1 MARDAR
7 EHVRVRIALDAR
19 KLRDGGI
26 GTYIRGLLG
35 GLSAAFPHD
44 EWTALMDPAQRGLMR
59 WPGDVR
65 EVGVRAGKYGLAEHW
80 RVPAAARAAGA
91 TLLHA
96 PHYTLP
102 MGWGGAAVVTIHDL
116 IHVRLAHLQR
126 PGVAVAAR
134 VLAGLAAHRAEVVI
148 ADSEATRQD
157 VVELLHVRADKVHV
171 VPLGLPASL
180 APAAA
185 VDVAVF
191 RSERALPVDYVLY
204 VGARKRHKNLELLLR
219 AWSVMA
225 PGDRPPLVFSGAAWS
240 PDDPLARLAHTLGVA
255 ASVRFAGDVPDDRTL
270 ACLYSGAALV
280 VQPSL
285 LEGFGLPPL
294 EAMACGA
301 PVLSSDAGSLP
312 EVLGDAAVLLPPR
325 DPEAWAHTTLRLL
338 GDTAGRAR
346 LVTRGHMRAERYT
359 WARAANATRE
369 LYSRAVS
376 LRRR

>member
-1 MARDAR
+1 M
-7 EHVRVRIALDAR
+7 RIALDAR

-26 GTYIRGLLG
+26 GTYIRGLLS

-44 EWTALMDPAQRGLMR
+44 EWTALVDPSQRGLMR

-65 EVGVRAGKYGLAEHW
+65 EWPVRAGKYGLAEHW
-80 RVPAAARAAGA
+80 RVPAAARAAEA

-102 MGWGGAAVVTIHDL
+102 LGWGGPAVVTIHDL

-126 PGVAVAAR
+126 PGVALAAR
-134 VLAGLAAHRAEVVI
+134 TLAGLAAHRAQVVI
-148 ADSEATRQD
+148 ADSEATRRD
-157 VVELLHVRADKVHV
+157 VVELLRVPPDKVHV
-171 VPLGLPASL
+171 VHLGLPATL
-180 APAAA
+180 APAPA

-191 RSERALPVDYVLY
+191 RSDRALPADYVLY

-219 AWSVMA
+219 AWGVLA
-225 PGDRPPLVFSGAAWS
+225 PADRPPLVLSGRPWTAEE
-240 PDDPLARLAHTLGVA
+240 PLARLAHTLGVTS
-255 ASVRFAGDVPDDRTL
+255 SVVFAGDVPDDRTL

-294 EAMACGA
+294 EAMACGT
-301 PVLSSDAGSLP
+301 PVIASDAGSLP
-312 EVLGDAAVLLPPR
+312 EVLGEAAVLLSPH
-325 DPEAWAHTTLRLL
+325 DPEAWAHHVVRLL
-338 GDTAGRAR
+338 RDPAERAR
-346 LVTRGHMRAERYT
+346 RGALGRVQAERYT

-369 LYSRAVS
+369 LYSRAVAAH
-376 LRRR
+376 RR